1 MNSPAHQKILTFAL
15 IGISSSTLIV
25 SLPKKWITEN
35 KLKAGS
41 EVRLTEQPNSTI
53 IIDHNQTNLR
63 KKISVVKCNDEE
75 SQHLFRD
82 LIGVYLAGGTEIKVT
97 GNPRLTVKERK
108 TIRKFSASVI
118 GLEIIEEE
126 ATQAILTDMSNP
138 GALPFRTAIKRLYKI
153 VSAMYN
159 DSILILEGSED
170 LAADVVDR
178 DKEAD
183 KLQWFIERQFN
194 MMLENSNLSRQLE
207 ASAFEGV
214 VYSNVARYLERIAD
228 HACRLAEIGYVAGLI
243 PGRKMLPLAKD
254 AGDIMKEAMKSFIN
268 SDPRKATVIIDKGKK
283 TMQKAQ
289 TYFENKYKKEMEHPL
304 EFSIAMDAIMRTI
317 AYSTDIS
324 EATINYSAKKEN
336 R

>member
-1 MNSPAHQKILTFAL
+1 MVESRKLQKT
-15 IGISSSTLIV
+15 GGSTLIV
-25 SLPKKWITEN
+25 SLPKKWTTKN

-41 EVRLTEQPNSTI
+41 EVRLSEQPDGTI
-53 IIDHNQTNLR
+53 TVNPNQTNLR

-82 LIGVYLAGGTEIKVT
+82 LIGVYLAGGTEIKVI

-118 GLEIIEEE
+118 GMEIIEEE
-126 ATQAILTDMSNP
+126 ATQAILTDMTNP

-153 VSAMYN
+153 VRAMYN

-194 MMLENSNLSRQLE
+194 MMLENTNLSRQLE
-207 ASAFEGV
+207 ASSFEGV

-268 SDPRKATVIIDKGKK
+268 NDPRKATVIIDKGKK

-304 EFSIAMDAIMRTI
+304 EFSIAMDAIMRTT

>member
-1 MNSPAHQKILTFAL
+1 MTESRKLQKT
-15 IGISSSTLIV
+15 GGSTLIV
-25 SLPKKWITEN
+25 SLPKKWINKN
-35 KLKAGS
+35 KLEAGS
-41 EVRLTEQPNSTI
+41 EVRLTKQPDGTMN
-53 IIDHNQTNLR
+53 IDPGVSDTD
-63 KKISVVKCNDEE
+63 KKISIVKCNDEE

-82 LIGVYLAGGTEIKVT
+82 LIGVYIAGGTEIKVI
-97 GNPRLTVKERK
+97 GSPRLTVKERK
-108 TIRKFSASVI
+108 TVRKFSASVI
-118 GLEIIEEE
+118 GFEIIEEE

-138 GALPFRTAIKRLYKI
+138 GALSFRTAIKRLYKI

-159 DSILILEGSED
+159 DSILILEGTED

-194 MMLENSNLSRQLE
+194 MMLENASLSRQLK
-207 ASAFEGV
+207 ASSFEGV
-214 VYSNVARYLERIAD
+214 IYSNVARYLERIAD

-254 AGDIMKEAMKSFIN
+254 AGEIMKKAMKSFIN
-268 SDPRKATVIIDKGKK
+268 NDPRKATVVIDKGKK
-283 TMQKAQ
+283 SVKKAQ
-289 TYFENKYKKEMEHPL
+289 TYFENKYKEEIEHPL

-324 EATINYSAKKEN
+324 EATINYAAKKEN

>member
-1 MNSPAHQKILTFAL
+1 MSESRKLQKT
-15 IGISSSTLIV
+15 GGSTLIV

-53 IIDHNQTNLR
+53 IIDHNQTTLR
-63 KKISVVKCNDEE
+63 KKISVVRCNDEE

-82 LIGVYLAGGTEIKVT
+82 LIGVYLAGGTEIKVI

-126 ATQAILTDMSNP
+126 ATQALLTDMSNP

-194 MMLENSNLSRQLE
+194 MMLENSNLSLQLE
-207 ASAFEGV
+207 ASSFEGV

-254 AGDIMKEAMKSFIN
+254 AGEIMKEAMKSFIN
-268 SDPRKATVIIDKGKK
+268 NDPRKATVIIDKGKK

-304 EFSIAMDAIMRTI
+304 EFSIAMDAIMRTT

-324 EATINYSAKKEN
+324 EATINYSAKKGK
-336 R
+336 

>member
-1 MNSPAHQKILTFAL
+1 MESRKLQKT
-15 IGISSSTLIV
+15 GGSTLIV
-25 SLPKKWITEN
+25 SLPKKWITKN
-35 KLKAGS
+35 KLDAGS
-41 EVRLTEQPNSTI
+41 EVRLTIQPDGTI
-53 IIDHNQTNLR
+53 NIDPGTSDIN
-63 KKISVVKCNDEE
+63 KKISTVKCNNEE

-82 LIGVYLAGGTEIKVT
+82 LIGVYLAGGTEIKVI
-97 GNPRLTVKERK
+97 GSPRLTVEERK

-126 ATQAILTDMSNP
+126 ATQAILIDMSNP
-138 GALPFRTAIKRLYKI
+138 GALPLRTAIKRLYKI

-159 DSILILEGSED
+159 DSILILEGSKD

-183 KLQWFIERQFN
+183 KLQWFIERQLN
-194 MMLENSNLSRQLE
+194 MMLDDSSLSRQLE
-207 ASAFEGV
+207 ATSFEGV
-214 VYSNVARYLERIAD
+214 IYSNVARYLERIAD

-254 AGDIMKEAMKSFIN
+254 AGDIMKEAMMSFIN
-268 SDPRKATVIIDKGKK
+268 NDPRKATVIIDKGKK

-289 TYFENKYKKEMEHPL
+289 TYFENKSKKEIEHPL
-304 EFSIAMDAIMRTI
+304 EFSIAIDAIMRTI

-324 EATINYSAKKEN
+324 EAAINYSAKKEKK
-336 R
+336 

>member
-1 MNSPAHQKILTFAL
+1 MSESRKLQKT
-15 IGISSSTLIV
+15 GGSTLIV

-41 EVRLTEQPNSTI
+41 EVRLTEQPNSAI

>member
-1 MNSPAHQKILTFAL
+1 MSESRKLQKT
-15 IGISSSTLIV
+15 GGSTLIV

-289 TYFENKYKKEMEHPL
+289 TYFENKYKKEMEYPL

>member
-1 MNSPAHQKILTFAL
+1 MESRKLQKT
-15 IGISSSTLIV
+15 GGSTLIV
-25 SLPKKWITEN
+25 SLPKKWIMKN
-35 KLKAGS
+35 KLDAGS
-41 EVRLTEQPNSTI
+41 EVRLIKQPDGTITVDPGNSTI
-53 IIDHNQTNLR
+53 N
-63 KKISVVKCNDEE
+63 KKITTVKCNNEE
-75 SQHLFRD
+75 SQHLFRE
-82 LIGVYLAGGTEIKVT
+82 LIGKYLAGSTEIKVV
-97 GNPRLTVKERK
+97 GSPRLTVKERK

-118 GLEIIEEE
+118 GFEIIEEE
-126 ATQAILTDMSNP
+126 ATQAILIDMSNP

-194 MMLENSNLSRQLE
+194 MMLEDSSLSRLLQASSFE
-207 ASAFEGV
+207 AV

-243 PGRKMLPLAKD
+243 PGRKMLPLAKT
-254 AGDIMKEAMKSFIN
+254 AGEIMENSMKSFIHN
-268 SDPRKATVIIDKGKK
+268 DPRKATVVIDKGKK

-289 TYFENKYKKEMEHPL
+289 KYFENKYKKEIEYPL
-304 EFSIAMDAIMRTI
+304 EFSIAMDAIMRTL

-324 EATINYSAKKEN
+324 EAAINYSAKKEN
-336 R
+336 K

>member
-1 MNSPAHQKILTFAL
+1 MESRKLQKT
-15 IGISSSTLIV
+15 GGSTLIV
-25 SLPKKWITEN
+25 SLPKKWIRKN
-35 KLKAGS
+35 KLGAGS
-41 EVRLTEQPNSTI
+41 EVRLIKQPDGTITVDPGNSNI
-53 IIDHNQTNLR
+53 N
-63 KKISVVKCNDEE
+63 KKISTVKCNNEE
-75 SQHLFRD
+75 SQHLFRE
-82 LIGVYLAGGTEIKVT
+82 LIGKYLAGSTEIKVV

-118 GLEIIEEE
+118 GFEIIEEE
-126 ATQAILTDMSNP
+126 ATQAILIDMSNP

-183 KLQWFIERQFN
+183 KLQWFMERQFN
-194 MMLENSNLSRQLE
+194 MMLEDSSLTRLLQ
-207 ASAFEGV
+207 ASSFEGV

-243 PGRKMLPLAKD
+243 PGRKMLPLAKN
-254 AGDIMKEAMKSFIN
+254 AGEIMENSMKSFIHN
-268 SDPRKATVIIDKGKK
+268 DPRKATVVIDKGKK

-289 TYFENKYKKEMEHPL
+289 KYFENKYKKEIEHPL

-324 EATINYSAKKEN
+324 EAAINYSAKIGNK
-336 R
+336 

>member
-1 MNSPAHQKILTFAL
+1 MESRKLQKT
-15 IGISSSTLIV
+15 GGSTLIV
-25 SLPKKWITEN
+25 SLPKKWIKKN
-35 KLKAGS
+35 KLGAGS
-41 EVRLTEQPNSTI
+41 EVRLIKQPDGTITIDPGNS
-53 IIDHNQTNLR
+53 NVN
-63 KKISVVKCNDEE
+63 KKKSTVKCNNEE

-82 LIGVYLAGGTEIKVT
+82 LIGVYLAGGTEIKVI
-97 GNPRLTVKERK
+97 GSPRLTVGERK

-126 ATQAILTDMSNP
+126 ATLAILTDMSNP
-138 GALPFRTAIKRLYKI
+138 GALPLRTAIKRLYKI
-153 VSAMYN
+153 VNAMYN
-159 DSILILEGSED
+159 DSILILEGAED

-194 MMLENSNLSRQLE
+194 MMLEDSSLSRPLQ
-207 ASAFEGV
+207 ATSFEGV
-214 VYSNVARYLERIAD
+214 IYSNVARYLERIAD

-268 SDPRKATVIIDKGKK
+268 NDPRKATTIIDKGKK

-289 TYFENKYKKEMEHPL
+289 TYFENKYKKEIEHPL
-304 EFSIAMDAIMRTI
+304 EFSIAIDAIMRTI

-324 EATINYSAKKEN
+324 EAAINYSAKIGNK
-336 R
+336 

>member
-1 MNSPAHQKILTFAL
+1 MVESRKLQKT
-15 IGISSSTLIV
+15 GGSTLIV
-25 SLPKKWITEN
+25 SLPKKWTTKN

-41 EVRLTEQPNSTI
+41 EVRLSEQPDGTI
-53 IIDHNQTNLR
+53 TVNPNQTNLR
-63 KKISVVKCNDEE
+63 KKIFIVKCNDEE

-82 LIGVYLAGGTEIKVT
+82 LIGVYLAGGTEIKVI

-118 GLEIIEEE
+118 GMEIIEEE
-126 ATQAILTDMSNP
+126 ATQAILTDMTNP

-153 VSAMYN
+153 VRAMYD

-194 MMLENSNLSRQLE
+194 MMLENTNLSRQLE
-207 ASAFEGV
+207 ASSFEGV

-268 SDPRKATVIIDKGKK
+268 NDPRKATVIIDKGKK

-304 EFSIAMDAIMRTI
+304 EFSIAMDAIMRTT

-336 R
+336 I

>member
-1 MNSPAHQKILTFAL
+1 MVESRKLQKT
-15 IGISSSTLIV
+15 GGSTLIV
-25 SLPKKWITEN
+25 SLPKKWTTKN

-41 EVRLTEQPNSTI
+41 EVRLTEQPDGTI
-53 IIDHNQTNLR
+53 TINPNQTNLR

-82 LIGVYLAGGTEIKVT
+82 LIGVYLAGGTEIKVI
-97 GNPRLTVKERK
+97 GNPRLTIKERK

-118 GLEIIEEE
+118 GMEIIEEE
-126 ATQAILTDMSNP
+126 ATQAILTDMTNP

-153 VSAMYN
+153 VRAMYN

-194 MMLENSNLSRQLE
+194 MMLENTNLSRQLE
-207 ASAFEGV
+207 ASSFEGV

-268 SDPRKATVIIDKGKK
+268 NDPRKATVIIDKGKK
-283 TMQKAQ
+283 NMQKAQ

-304 EFSIAMDAIMRTI
+304 EFSIAMDAIMRTT

>member
-1 MNSPAHQKILTFAL
+1 MSESRKLQKT
-15 IGISSSTLIV
+15 GGSTLIV

-268 SDPRKATVIIDKGKK
+268 SNPRKATVIIDKGKK

>member
-1 MNSPAHQKILTFAL
+1 MVESRKLQKT
-15 IGISSSTLIV
+15 GGSTLIV
-25 SLPKKWITEN
+25 SLPKKWTTEN

-41 EVRLTEQPNSTI
+41 EVRLTEQPDSTI
-53 IIDHNQTNLR
+53 SIDPNQTNLR

-82 LIGVYLAGGTEIKVT
+82 LIGVYLAGGTEIKVI

-194 MMLENSNLSRQLE
+194 MMLENSSLSRQLE
-207 ASAFEGV
+207 ASSFEGV

-268 SDPRKATVIIDKGKK
+268 NDPRKATVVIDKGKK
-283 TMQKAQ
+283 TVQKAQ

-324 EATINYSAKKEN
+324 EAAINYSAKKEN
-336 R
+336 K

>member
-1 MNSPAHQKILTFAL
+1 MESRKLQKT
-15 IGISSSTLIV
+15 GGSTLIV
-25 SLPKKWITEN
+25 SLPKKWAKKN
-35 KLKAGS
+35 KLSSGS
-41 EVRLTEQPNSTI
+41 EVKLLQQPNGTMTI
-53 IIDHNQTNLR
+53 DPGQANPN
-63 KKISVVKCNDEE
+63 KKISTVKCNDEK

-82 LIGVYLAGGTEIKVT
+82 LIGTYLAGSTEIKVV
-97 GNPRLTVKERK
+97 GKPRLTVKERK
-108 TIRKFSASVI
+108 TRRKFAASVI

-126 ATQAILTDMSNP
+126 ASQAILTDMSNP
-138 GALPFRTAIKRLYKI
+138 GALPFRRAIKRLYRI

-194 MMLENSNLSRQLE
+194 MMLEDSTLSRPLQ
-207 ASAFEGV
+207 ASSFEGV

-228 HACRLAEIGYVAGLI
+228 HACRLAEVGYVAGQI
-243 PGRKMLPLAKD
+243 PGRKMLPLAKE
-254 AGDIMKEAMKSFIN
+254 AGEIMKDAMKSFIN
-268 SDPRKATVIIDKGKK
+268 NNPRKATVVIDRGKK
-283 TMQKAQ
+283 TVQKTQ
-289 TYFENKYKKEMEHPL
+289 TYFENRYKKEMESPL

-324 EATINYSAKKEN
+324 EAAINYSAKMEN
-336 R
+336 

>member
-1 MNSPAHQKILTFAL
+1 MAESRKLQKT
-15 IGISSSTLIV
+15 GGSTLIV
-25 SLPKKWITEN
+25 SLPKKWTMEN
-35 KLKAGS
+35 KLKAGT
-41 EVRLTEQPNSTI
+41 EIQLTEQPDGTLTI
-53 IIDHNQTNLR
+53 NPNQTNLR

-82 LIGVYLAGGTEIKVT
+82 LIGVYLAGGTEIKVI

-118 GLEIIEEE
+118 GMEIIEEE
-126 ATQAILTDMSNP
+126 ATQAILTDMTNP

-153 VSAMYN
+153 VRAMYN

-194 MMLENSNLSRQLE
+194 MMLENTNLSRQLE
-207 ASAFEGV
+207 ASSFEGV

-268 SDPRKATVIIDKGKK
+268 NDPRKATVIIDKGKK
-283 TMQKAQ
+283 NMQKAQ

-304 EFSIAMDAIMRTI
+304 EFSIAMDAIMRTT

>member
-1 MNSPAHQKILTFAL
+1 MSESRKLQKT
-15 IGISSSTLIV
+15 GGSTLIV

-336 R
+336 I

>member
-1 MNSPAHQKILTFAL
+1 MSESRKLQKT
-15 IGISSSTLIV
+15 GGSTLIV
-25 SLPKKWITEN
+25 SLPKKWTTEN

-53 IIDHNQTNLR
+53 TIDPNQTNLR
-63 KKISVVKCNDEE
+63 KKISGVKCNDEE

-82 LIGVYLAGGTEIKVT
+82 LIGVYLAGGTEIKVI

-243 PGRKMLPLAKD
+243 PGRKMLPLAND
-254 AGDIMKEAMKSFIN
+254 AGDIMEEAMKSFIN
-268 SDPRKATVIIDKGKK
+268 NDPRKATVIIDKGKK
-283 TMQKAQ
+283 TIQKAQ

-304 EFSIAMDAIMRTI
+304 EFSIAMDAIMRTT

>member
-1 MNSPAHQKILTFAL
+1 MVESRKLQKT
-15 IGISSSTLIV
+15 GGSTLIV
-25 SLPKKWITEN
+25 SLPKKWTTEN

-41 EVRLTEQPNSTI
+41 EVRLTEQPDSTI
-53 IIDHNQTNLR
+53 TIDPNQTNLR
-63 KKISVVKCNDEE
+63 KKISVVRCNDEE

-82 LIGVYLAGGTEIKVT
+82 LIGVYLAGGTEIKVI

-194 MMLENSNLSRQLE
+194 MMLENSNLSRQLK
-207 ASAFEGV
+207 ASSFEGV

-268 SDPRKATVIIDKGKK
+268 NDPRKATVINDKGKK
-283 TMQKAQ
+283 TIQKAQ

-304 EFSIAMDAIMRTI
+304 EFSIAMDAIMRTT

>member
-1 MNSPAHQKILTFAL
+1 MESRKLQKT
-15 IGISSSTLIV
+15 GGSTLIV
-25 SLPKKWITEN
+25 SLPKKWIKKN
-35 KLKAGS
+35 SLKTGS
-41 EVRLTEQPNSTI
+41 EVRLIKQPDGTMTI
-53 IIDHNQTNLR
+53 DPGNYNIK
-63 KKISVVKCNDEE
+63 KKISTVTCNNEE

-82 LIGVYLAGGTEIKVT
+82 LIGVYLAGATEIKVV

-126 ATQAILTDMSNP
+126 ATIAILNDMSNP
-138 GALPFRTAIKRLYKI
+138 GALPLRTAIKRLYKI
-153 VSAMYN
+153 VNAMYS
-159 DSILILEGSED
+159 DSILILEGTKE

-183 KLQWFIERQFN
+183 KLQWLIERQFN
-194 MMLENSNLSRQLE
+194 MMLEDSSLSRQLQ
-207 ASAFEGV
+207 ATSFEGV
-214 VYSNVARYLERIAD
+214 IYSNVARYLERIAD

-254 AGDIMKEAMKSFIN
+254 AEYIMKEAMKSFIN
-268 SDPRKATVIIDKGKK
+268 NEPRKATNNIDKGKK
-283 TMQKAQ
+283 TMQKAR

-304 EFSIAMDAIMRTI
+304 EFSIAVDAIMRTI

-324 EATINYSAKKEN
+324 EATINYSAKKDN
-336 R
+336 K

>member
-1 MNSPAHQKILTFAL
+1 MSESRKLQQT
-15 IGISSSTLIV
+15 GGSTLIV
-25 SLPKKWITEN
+25 SLPKKWITKN

-41 EVRLTEQPNSTI
+41 EVRLIKQPDGAINI
-53 IIDHNQTNLR
+53 NPGRFNLD
-63 KKISVVKCNDEE
+63 KKISTVKCNDEE

-82 LIGVYLAGGTEIKVT
+82 LIGEYLAGATEIKVIGT
-97 GNPRLTVKERK
+97 PRLTVKERK

-126 ATQAILTDMSNP
+126 ANQAILTDMSNP

-153 VSAMYN
+153 VRAMYN
-159 DSILILEGSED
+159 DSILVLEGYED
-170 LAADVVDR
+170 LADDVVDR

-194 MMLENSNLSRQLE
+194 MMLENSSLSRQLE
-207 ASAFEGV
+207 ASSFEGV

-254 AGDIMKEAMKSFIN
+254 AGEIMKEAMKSFIN
-268 SDPRKATVIIDKGKK
+268 NNPRKATVVIDKGKRTVK
-283 TMQKAQ
+283 KAQ
-289 TYFENKYKKEMEHPL
+289 TYFENRYKKEMEHPL

-324 EATINYSAKKEN
+324 EAAINYSAKVGKA
-336 R
+336 

>member
-1 MNSPAHQKILTFAL
+1 MSESRKLQKT
-15 IGISSSTLIV
+15 GGSTLIV
-25 SLPKKWITEN
+25 SLPKKWTTEN

-53 IIDHNQTNLR
+53 TIDPNQTNLR

-82 LIGVYLAGGTEIKVT
+82 LIGVYLAGGTEIKVI

-243 PGRKMLPLAKD
+243 PGRKMLPLAND
-254 AGDIMKEAMKSFIN
+254 AGDIMEEAMKSFIN
-268 SDPRKATVIIDKGKK
+268 NDPRKATVIIDKGKK